1 MSKRTKE
8 LNGLGLAD
16 LESKL
21 VGLRTELAKE
31 KSLAVSGTKSEK
43 PTKIRGL
50 KRDIA
55 RALTFIKQK
64 SVETAKVKVAKKR

>member
-8 LNGLGLAD
+8 LSGIGLAE
-16 LESKL
+16 LEAKL
-21 VGLRTELAKE
+21 VDLRTELAKE

-55 RALTFIKQK
+55 RALTFIRQK
-64 SVETAKVKVAKKR
+64 NVQTLKLEKR

>member
-1 MSKRTKE
+1 MSKKTKE
-8 LNGLGLAD
+8 LSGLGLGE
-16 LESKL
+16 LEAKL
-21 VGLRTELAKE
+21 VDLRTELAKE

-50 KRDIA
+50 KRGIA

-64 SVETAKVKVAKKR
+64 NVQTLKVAKKR